1 MDLCNGYK
9 LQVQEYHGYKFAALR
24 RFYYPSSDEAAK
36 AGIPGFNLNPTQWLK
51 LKELRQKLIE
61 AANSKS
67 KLLENLGHDKFVE
80 VKQGTIYL
88 KRAPEDCDEEFLK
101 RNTVALYPRLWQKIW
116 QQTEWLEQLLLKDDS
131 SINGDKFEYP
141 PVVVENSNPSEE
153 QEIALIPQSQPF
165 PDIHLEESQA
175 FPDFNLPDTASDLQA
190 EQSQK
195 RIEST
200 GSGRAGLKRKQ
211 STPTASSKRRV
222 LPQAFKF

>member
-1 MDLCNGYK
+1 MYIQISVYNGSTQVARRLEICSLTMDLCNGYK

-116 QQTEWLEQLLLKDDS
+116 QQT
-131 SINGDKFEYP
+131 
-141 PVVVENSNPSEE
+141 
-153 QEIALIPQSQPF
+153 
-165 PDIHLEESQA
+165 
-175 FPDFNLPDTASDLQA
+175 
-190 EQSQK
+190 
-195 RIEST
+195 
-200 GSGRAGLKRKQ
+200 
-211 STPTASSKRRV
+211 
-222 LPQAFKF
+222 